1 MFIARDQHDK
11 IIQIRHDI
19 SFQYLSHNAS
29 RALAHNGLE
38 KMYFILF
45 THTKKFIELKYW
57 PILNEMALLTIEDSI
72 ISKENI
78 LFYCSFYL
86 VITVQ
91 EFENM

>member
-29 RALAHNGLE
+29 RALAYNGLE

-45 THTKKFIELKYW
+45 TKKKKIHRIK
-57 PILNEMALLTIEDSI
+57 ILAYI
-72 ISKENI
+72 K
-78 LFYCSFYL
+78 
-86 VITVQ
+86 
-91 EFENM
+91 

>member
-1 MFIARDQHDK
+1 MFIARDRHDK

-45 THTKKFIELKYW
+45 TKKKKFIELKYW

>member
-1 MFIARDQHDK
+1 MDWKRCT
-11 IIQIRHDI
+11 
-19 SFQYLSHNAS
+19 LSYS
-29 RALAHNGLE
+29 Q
-38 KMYFILF
+38 KK
-45 THTKKFIELKYW
+45 KKFIELKYW

-72 ISKENI
+72 ISKEKI